1 METNRSSALIQ
12 TLSLGIL
19 SAVLYFLLYR
29 FEGIILDWSERGGWY
44 FMVPI
49 SIAFIFSFVHGA
61 FTGHFWDFLGVKAK
75 PVKK

>member
-19 SAVLYFLLYR
+19 SAVLYFLLYY
-29 FEGIILDWSERGGWY
+29 FEEPILNWSEQGGWY

-49 SIAFIFSFVHGA
+49 SIAFIFSLVHGA

-75 PVKK
+75 PIKK